1 MSITFNIVC
10 NAICF
15 PKTITTN
22 NAKRNDDLGP
32 LGNIDV
38 VAECALFSYN
48 RCGAFFLFHEIHIR
62 DGMEVLKDCLL
73 VVRILYGMPGAP
85 EPGKDKKQQ
94 RGSLLVLRWRMIIS

>member
-1 MSITFNIVC
+1 MQQAVNYQLTVTNSIGCSRTSAVSITFNIVC

-38 VAECALFSYN
+38 VGEYAIFNYN
-48 RCGAFFLFHEIHIR
+48 RCGALFF
-62 DGMEVLKDCLL
+62 
-73 VVRILYGMPGAP
+73 
-85 EPGKDKKQQ
+85 
-94 RGSLLVLRWRMIIS
+94 ISRNPY